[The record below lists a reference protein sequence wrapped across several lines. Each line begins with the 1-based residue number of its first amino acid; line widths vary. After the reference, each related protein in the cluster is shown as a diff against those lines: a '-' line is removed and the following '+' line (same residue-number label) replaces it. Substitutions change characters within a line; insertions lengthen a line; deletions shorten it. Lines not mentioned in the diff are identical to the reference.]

1 MSSSPTPS
9 RNRRADA
16 RRSRAAI
23 LAAAVELLDTDP
35 DASVDAIATAAG
47 VSRQTVYAHFPSRD
61 RLLAAVLDHLTEET
75 VAAMDATDPGSGPA
89 AEALLRLLDAGDR
102 AAGRHPALLPKLGA
116 LPVTPQDDQAR
127 HAPVA
132 ELLERVIRR
141 GQEAGEFDAGMPAKW
156 LVTVTIRLAH
166 AASEETAAGR
176 LSKEESRQALHTTL
190 LRALGITAS

>member
-1 MSSSPTPS
+1 MSSSPT

-23 LAAAVELLDTDP
+23 LAAAVELLDSDP

-75 VAAMDATDPGSGPA
+75 VAAMEATGPGGGPA
-89 AEALLRLLDAGDR
+89 AEALLRLLDAADR
-102 AAGRHPALLPKLGA
+102 TAGRHPALLARLGA
-116 LPVTPQDDQAR
+116 LPVTARDDQVR

-141 GQEAGEFDAGMPAKW
+141 GQADGEFDAGLPAQW
-156 LVTVTIRLAH
+156 LVEVTIRLAH

-176 LSKEESRQALHTTL
+176 LSKEESRRAFHTTL